1 MPFIPAWLDDENLT
15 PHEFRI
21 ACHIG
26 RRGDCFES
34 ARSIASHCKI
44 SRNCTLKSIKFLVGK
59 GIVSEAETSRGGT
72 VLKLSYP
79 SPSGSLESQSGSNE
93 SQEGGS
99 LRSQGGSLESQGGS
113 LRSQSGSNGAPEG
126 TTPNKVIPLRE
137 KKAREVVLEK
147 KRGQK
152 SRPSPWPQILE
163 MEWPG
168 GLKNDPEFVELFR
181 EWVSFRSKFKKITQE
196 PTVFFGRQL
205 KKLSGWGVAG
215 AVASVSKSLECE
227 WQGIFEPDQRTM
239 ANGRGK
245 PAKPN
250 DELTAADFLA

>member
-1 MPFIPAWLDDENLT
+1 MPFIPAWFDDLRLDPRSLS
-15 PHEFRI
+15 I
-21 ACHIG
+21 AVHVA

-34 ARSIASHCKI
+34 SKSIAEHCQI
-44 SRNCTLKSIKFLVGK
+44 GRN
-59 GIVSEAETSRGGT
+59 T
-72 VLKLSYP
+72 VLKLI
-79 SPSGSLESQSGSNE
+79 NE
-93 SQEGGS
+93 M
-99 LRSQGGSLESQGGS
+99 
-113 LRSQSGSNGAPEG
+113 
-126 TTPNKVIPLRE
+126 VE
-137 KKAREVVLEK
+137 KGVLEK
-147 KRGQK
+147 EGSKGGK
-152 SRPSPWPQILE
+152 SVLRLSLPDLGSIQNGEGSIQNGPPSPIQIPLGSIQNGPPSIQNGEGSIQNGEGWSNLDTLRYPLKGKEVTKEKKVTKKRTVDVWPQILE

-168 GLKNDPEFVELFR
+168 GLKNDPDFVELFKQ
-181 EWVSFRSKFKKITQE
+181 WVSFRSKLKKITQE